1 MSSYYF
7 SLSQRLN
14 FSGSWSNSENS
25 SKDRGK
31 NSFSIKCIQFWYSSY
46 FLGGHGTSETCSW
59 LRTPILAFC
68 LDSVKGKKN
77 CGQDLRP

>member
-1 MSSYYF
+1 MSSDYF
-7 SLSQRLN
+7 SLNQKLN
-14 FSGSWSNSENS
+14 FSGSWRTQNSN
-25 SKDRGK
+25 KDRK
-31 NSFSIKCIQFWYSSY
+31 KKIIFYKMHKFWHSLY
-46 FLGGHGTSETCSW
+46 FLGGHGTSETYSW